1 MASAAYDELG
11 TIHRARLHARAA
23 RALQKQDDEPSPIVV
38 VQLAR
43 HCELGGLVAD
53 AQRSALTAGD
63 HALEEQAPNEAASW
77 YRKALDHATA
87 LGRPD
92 PERADLLVSLGEAQ
106 HRSGDPQALSTLSE
120 GAKLAEQGGARAAL
134 VRAALASDRGF
145 IRVAGYA
152 PEQLKMVGAAVD
164 VADPADEATYARLLA
179 LFAQCLVHTSRAEL
193 VAEPR
198 MKWIVAIIETFQATM
213 AARFDDAERAATEM
227 FELGNQIGESD
238 VFSVFAA
245 QIFVVATFAGRHAD
259 LLSLVEQSA
268 SANPDLLVF
277 RLAFGIICTSVG
289 RHDEARPILAE
300 GVAQGFRH
308 VPPDLWWMT
317 TVISYAIIAIEV
329 EDASAAAFLLP
340 LIEPSATEV
349 SFNGAT
355 SQGPISAYVGKL
367 HSLLGHHEHA
377 DTHLRAALATATS
390 FGWPITAPQH

>member
-1 MASAAYDELG
+1 
-11 TIHRARLHARAA
+11 
-23 RALQKQDDEPSPIVV
+23 
-38 VQLAR
+38 
-43 HCELGGLVAD
+43 
-53 AQRSALTAGD
+53 
-63 HALEEQAPNEAASW
+63 
-77 YRKALDHATA
+77 
-87 LGRPD
+87 
-92 PERADLLVSLGEAQ
+92 
-106 HRSGDPQALSTLSE
+106 
-120 GAKLAEQGGARAAL
+120 
-134 VRAALASDRGF
+134 
-145 IRVAGYA
+145 
-152 PEQLKMVGAAVD
+152 
-164 VADPADEATYARLLA
+164 
-179 LFAQCLVHTSRAEL
+179 
-193 VAEPR
+193 
-198 MKWIVAIIETFQATM
+198 M

-390 FGWPITAPQH
+390 FGWHYHRATALIDLGRCRFRCHGRLDDEALSWLDEAFTICIERGIKSWAARIADLRHEAAAAAE